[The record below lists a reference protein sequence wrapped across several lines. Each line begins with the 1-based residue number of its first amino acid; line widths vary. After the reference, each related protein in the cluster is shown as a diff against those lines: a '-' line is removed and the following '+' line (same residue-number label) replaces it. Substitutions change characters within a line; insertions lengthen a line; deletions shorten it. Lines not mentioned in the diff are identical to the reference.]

1 MSLIWRKIK
10 LKIVLKIEFQK
21 SNCRFIHLHNHSL
34 KIYSIWKKLRKN
46 VYLRNRN
53 EKELLKQF
61 KSKNEFKNKMNRIRL
76 MKLFSKSIIIF
87 IDLKVQS
94 NYILQSLI
102 EIIWKSKMIWRHG
115 FTKINIGTK
124 NSSWQIKEIQ
134 SIKRNLKNNSKPKI
148 FQSFSNQSWLIFHL

>member
-34 KIYSIWKKLRKN
+34 KIYSKQQTRSVRTYRSSCSLTGYWKKLQKN

-53 EKELLKQF
+53 EKELLKQS
-61 KSKNEFKNKMNRIRL
+61 KSKIKFRNRMNRIRL

-87 IDLKVQS
+87 TDLKVQP
-94 NYILQSLI
+94 NYFIQSLI

-124 NSSWQIKEIQ
+124 IS
-134 SIKRNLKNNSKPKI
+134 
-148 FQSFSNQSWLIFHL
+148 

>member
-1 MSLIWRKIK
+1 MIWRKIK
-10 LKIVLKIEFQK
+10 LKIALKIEFQK
-21 SNCRFIHLHNHSL
+21 SNCRFIHLNNHSF
-34 KIYSIWKKLRKN
+34 KIYSIWKKLQKN

-61 KSKNEFKNKMNRIRL
+61 KSKNEFRNKMNRIRL

-115 FTKINIGTK
+115 FTKNKIGTK

-134 SIKRNLKNNSKPKI
+134 LSKRNLKNNSIPKI

>member
-1 MSLIWRKIK
+1 MIWRKIK
-10 LKIVLKIEFQK
+10 LKIALKIKFQK
-21 SNCRFIHLHNHSL
+21 SNCRFIHLHNHSF
-34 KIYSIWKKLRKN
+34 KIYSIWKKLQKN

-61 KSKNEFKNKMNRIRL
+61 KSKNEFRNKMNRIRL

-94 NYILQSLI
+94 NYILLSLI
-102 EIIWKSKMIWRHG
+102 KIIWKNKMIWRHG

-134 SIKRNLKNNSKPKI
+134 SSKRNLKNNSKPKI

>member
-1 MSLIWRKIK
+1 MIWRKIK
-10 LKIVLKIEFQK
+10 LKIALKIEFQK
-21 SNCRFIHLHNHSL
+21 SNCRFIHLHNHSF
-34 KIYSIWKKLRKN
+34 KIYSIWKKLQKN

-61 KSKNEFKNKMNRIRL
+61 KSKNEFRNKMNRIRL

-115 FTKINIGTK
+115 FTKTNIGTK

-134 SIKRNLKNNSKPKI
+134 SSKRNLKNNSKPKI

>member
-34 KIYSIWKKLRKN
+34 KIYSKQRSCSLTGYWKKLQKN

-53 EKELLKQF
+53 EKELLKQS
-61 KSKNEFKNKMNRIRL
+61 KSKIKFRNRMNRIRL

-87 IDLKVQS
+87 TDLKVQP
-94 NYILQSLI
+94 NYFIQSLI

-124 NSSWQIKEIQ
+124 IS
-134 SIKRNLKNNSKPKI
+134 
-148 FQSFSNQSWLIFHL
+148 